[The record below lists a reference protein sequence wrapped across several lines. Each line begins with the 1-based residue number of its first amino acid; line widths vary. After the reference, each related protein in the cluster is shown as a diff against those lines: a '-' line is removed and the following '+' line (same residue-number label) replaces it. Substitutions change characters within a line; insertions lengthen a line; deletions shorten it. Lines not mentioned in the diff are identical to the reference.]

1 MKKENLR
8 VLLIYST
15 LYKKTGLP
23 IGLASICSV
32 LQQHGHEVKIFD
44 TAFYDLSGGE
54 SSAEV
59 RAERFMSKKITSED
73 KYFPKKNDIYA
84 DLNNIFKNYDPDIV
98 GISTMESAYEISLR
112 LADYIK
118 NNLGTI
124 ISIFINNSPLK

>member
-32 LQQHGHEVKIFD
+32 LQKNGHEVKIFD

-54 SSAEV
+54 SSAKV
-59 RAERFMSKKITSED
+59 RAERLMSKKVTNEER
-73 KYFPKKNDIYA
+73 YFPRK
-84 DLNNIFKNYDPDIV
+84 
-98 GISTMESAYEISLR
+98 SAEGRILKIPKSL
-112 LADYIK
+112 A
-118 NNLGTI
+118 T
-124 ISIFINNSPLK
+124 LK